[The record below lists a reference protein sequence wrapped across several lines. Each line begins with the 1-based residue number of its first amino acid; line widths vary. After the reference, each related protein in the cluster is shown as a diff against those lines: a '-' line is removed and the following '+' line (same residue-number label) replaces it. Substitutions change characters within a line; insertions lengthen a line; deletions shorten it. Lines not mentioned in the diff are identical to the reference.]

1 MSIFNFFN
9 KKAKMNDNVS
19 KKTNEN
25 VPILPC
31 IEPITVRKPKMDAE
45 EKFLLSYIDRI
56 KNDEALKGLF
66 PEIISKLEE
75 ELSKEEKEKLIEPI
89 QNYEIREKR
98 RRDTFGC
105 LADEYNNAVNKKV
118 QENYKT
124 GKIEEFPLCK
134 RLGPDEYEELKKLYP
149 EEMTYLENLY
159 FPIYEKDREEA
170 FREKKIHFGV
180 NKLIFDDLTEFSKF
194 IEKINYYEGS
204 RISDQYFNVVNDA
217 LNRYGKEMYGDN
229 LSGIVKFYSFQYDNY
244 LKVKSDIMSEIEILM
259 DENMP
264 EENKREAVI
273 KIKRVSGY
281 YLSKSEG
288 TYMI

>member
-9 KKAKMNDNVS
+9 KKTKKNDNVS
-19 KKTNEN
+19 EKTNVN
-25 VPILPC
+25 VPILPT
-31 IEPITVRKPKMDAE
+31 IEPIAVRKPQMDAE
-45 EKFLLSYIDRI
+45 EKFLLSYVDRI
-56 KNDEALKGLF
+56 KNDEELKGLF
-66 PEIISKLEE
+66 PEIISKLDE
-75 ELSKEEKEKLIEPI
+75 ELSKEEKKKLIEPI

-118 QENYKT
+118 EENYKI

-134 RLGPDEYEELKKLYP
+134 RLGSDEYKELKKLYP

-159 FPIYEKDREEA
+159 FPIYEKDREDA
-170 FREKKIHFGV
+170 FREKDFHFGA
-180 NKLIFDDLTEFSKF
+180 NKLVFDDLTEFSKF

-217 LNRYGKEMYGDN
+217 LNLYGKEMYGGN

-244 LKVKSDIMSEIEILM
+244 LKVKSDIMREIEILM
-259 DENMP
+259 DANMP

-281 YLSKSEG
+281 YLSISEG